1 MSTINAP
8 MAYVRE
14 NYSQMTV
21 TVALTRNY
29 YYDLLGFETS
39 DGFLEAQNGRVFKNK
54 GENADVR
61 FLYLGQCLKM
71 YIGCDTKLSE
81 EGEETVMER
90 VSCQCD
96 TQGLLWF
103 WDNAWNTVC

>member
-39 DGFLEAQNGRVFKNK
+39 DGFLEA
-54 GENADVR
+54 
-61 FLYLGQCLKM
+61 
-71 YIGCDTKLSE
+71 
-81 EGEETVMER
+81 
-90 VSCQCD
+90 
-96 TQGLLWF
+96 
-103 WDNAWNTVC
+103 